1 MGLRPCP
8 LEHCSLRSQ
17 RRICWE
23 RYMKI
28 TAAKPSEARSS
39 AKSGTKNLK
48 LSNPKGSLLPLCQG
62 YEGHGA
68 SASGVW
74 REFCPPYKF
83 WAKSVQVFS
92 NAHRQL
98 ENAAF
103 CTITRQHSSVGL
115 RFLKTAKEPKK
126 YRL

>member
-8 LEHCSLRSQ
+8 LELCSLRSQ

-23 RYMKI
+23 CYMKI

-48 LSNPKGSLLPLCQG
+48 SSNPKGSLLPLCQG

-68 SASGVW
+68 SGRKWGLERILSTLQILGEICSSFFE
-74 REFCPPYKF
+74 RTPPVRKCGIL
-83 WAKSVQVFS
+83 
-92 NAHRQL
+92 HH
-98 ENAAF
+98 
-103 CTITRQHSSVGL
+103 HSSAFIRWFTVSKNCQ
-115 RFLKTAKEPKK
+115 RT
-126 YRL
+126 